1 MAQGQNQTAPVQLHP
16 SIPQDQLVAMINQ
29 NFEALNQAN
38 MTRVISD
45 GTNNR
50 IIIGKLPDGSYGIV
64 VSKPGI
70 DVLNV
75 F

>member
-29 NFEALNQAN
+29 IFEALNQAN
-38 MTRVISD
+38 MTRLISD